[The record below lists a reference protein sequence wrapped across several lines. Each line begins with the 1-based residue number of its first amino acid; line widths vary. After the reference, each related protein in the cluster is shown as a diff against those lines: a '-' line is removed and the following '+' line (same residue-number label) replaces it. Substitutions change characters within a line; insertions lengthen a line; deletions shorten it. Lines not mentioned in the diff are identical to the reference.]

1 MKKLAVTLLAAV
13 LASGAFAQAS
23 FPDIPANHWAGDAVD
38 RIADLGIV
46 IGFPDGTFRGNEA
59 FTRYQAALVVSRL
72 LDVLSENLDAALA
85 LSRADIES
93 LRNAVQELSSDLSAQ
108 GVRLSSAESAIA
120 GLSDEVSAQGER
132 LSSAESAIAGLSDE
146 VAATAARL
154 DELEAR
160 LSEAGGVDPAVLR
173 DLQNQ
178 IASQRVAIDTAQAQA
193 DAAAA
198 RADEAYSLAN
208 QANTQATQNAEQ
220 IAALNRLAQVL
231 SERIDDLESALGE
244 VGGPVAP
251 SDNAALSDA
260 IERNRSDIANL
271 REFVILLN
279 RNQVALRDR
288 VAALEASDAEQSAA
302 IAALEDRVTALEE
315 NPLGITG
322 SISVSYF
329 VGRVLGNPFDVDRVY
344 GLNNERDMGASVFSS
359 GAAEL
364 DGDSSSSSNYRTE
377 VGEVA
382 QDRHDIEQTSGTASA
397 TLSLTFSAGSTFD
410 GAGSPNALNSF
421 EAVLVIDI
429 ESQDFD
435 TNGGN
440 FGQPINLF
448 RIDEFTTTFSPIGA
462 APLTFQFGTDVETG
476 FTPYVVAT
484 DDPGFVATVADVDFL
499 SFVDPTLTV
508 VYTTP
513 AQDTYLRGARL
524 TLSPFEGVTL
534 GGSFAQQAENAADKD
549 DVLADNVTT
558 TVWGVDG
565 SVSLSVFDLG
575 FEWANGSSTNPA
587 LTAESVLYATLDVD
601 TAGAG
606 IPILSSLGANYR
618 SIGDQWTANGY
629 NLGADDG
636 GFPFAEDQTGFG
648 VNASLALFILDLDA
662 YFDSY
667 GTTAGD
673 SVTAFGVD
681 ASADLFAGFSLGG
694 FFHQASV
701 NGTVVDD
708 VRTFIDGNETPV
720 ALAGADV
727 ERDDN
732 FNTGFGVSL
741 THDGDAENALVHGLN
756 LEASYSQLDAD
767 FSRTLLEV
775 NADMDLTVSIVTV
788 TPYVG
793 YTMDN
798 DSDTLS
804 DDYTE
809 LRVGAGLS
817 TEPLNV
823 YTQPS
828 LVGAVNYRT
837 ANYSDAQTFT
847 ATELQWSVGLVLN
860 QFIFDHSTLTAK
872 YGSWTG
878 TNINNATNTRGAG
891 DFATDI
897 SGGDVAGTGTQS
909 TSGYEVIWNYFD
921 LEFAYGVYQ
930 NDNNGVGSS
939 AQAFSI
945 AYTVDLQ

>member
-13 LASGAFAQAS
+13 LASGAFAQSS

-72 LDVLSENLDAALA
+72 LDVLSENLDAAMA

-93 LRNAVQELSSDLSAQ
+93 LRNAVQELSSDLAAQ

-120 GLSDEVSAQGER
+120 GVSDEVSAQGSR

-146 VAATAARL
+146 VAANSARL

-208 QANTQATQNAEQ
+208 QANSQARQNAEEV
-220 IAALNRLAQVL
+220 AALNRLAQVL
-231 SERIDDLESALGE
+231 SERIDDLESALSR
-244 VGGPVAP
+244 VGGGGPAQP
-251 SDNAALSDA
+251 GDNAALSDA

-302 IAALEDRVTALEE
+302 IAALEDRVTALEQ

-364 DGDSSSSSNYRTE
+364 DGDSSSSSRYKTE

-382 QDRHDIEQTSGTASA
+382 QDRHDIEQTSGAVSA
-397 TLSLTFSAGSTFD
+397 TLSLSFGAGSTFD

-421 EAVLVIDI
+421 SAVLVIDI

-435 TNGGN
+435 PNGGN
-440 FGQPINLF
+440 FGQNLALF
-448 RIDEFTTTFSPIGA
+448 RIKEFTTTFSPIGA
-462 APLTFQFGTDVETG
+462 APLTFQFGTNVETS
-476 FTPYVVAT
+476 FTPYVVDT

-499 SFVDPTLTV
+499 SFIDPTLTV

-513 AQDTYLRGARL
+513 AADTYLRALRL

-558 TVWGVDG
+558 TVWGIDG
-565 SVSLSVFDLG
+565 NVSLSVFDLG
-575 FEWANGSSTNPA
+575 FEWANGTGGAISD
-587 LTAESVLYATLDVD
+587 ESVLYATLDVD
-601 TAGAG
+601 VAGAG

-629 NLGADDG
+629 NLGASAN

-673 SVTAFGVD
+673 SVMAFGVD

-708 VRTFIDGNETPV
+708 VRTFIDGNEAPV

-727 ERDDN
+727 ERDSN
-732 FNTGFGVSL
+732 YNTGFGVSL
-741 THDGDAENALVHGLN
+741 THDGDAANALVHGLN

-798 DSDTLS
+798 DSDVGS

-809 LRVGAGLS
+809 LRVGAGLT

-828 LVGAVNYRT
+828 LMGAVNYRS
-837 ANYSDAQTFT
+837 ASYSDAQVFT
-847 ATELQWSVGLVLN
+847 ASELQWSVGLVLN
-860 QFIFDHSTLTAK
+860 QFLFDHSTLTAK

-878 TNINNATNTRGAG
+878 TNVENATNTRGAG

-897 SGGDVAGTGTQS
+897 SGGDVNGTGTQS
-909 TSGYEVIWNYFD
+909 TTGYEVIWNYFD
-921 LEFAYGVYQ
+921 LEFAYGVYE
-930 NDNNGVGSS
+930 NNNNGALSS

-945 AYTVDLQ
+945 AYTVDLD

>member
-13 LASGAFAQAS
+13 LASGAFAQSS

-72 LDVLSENLDAALA
+72 LDVLNENLEAAQA

-93 LRNAVQELSSDLSAQ
+93 LRNAVQELASDLAAQ
-108 GVRLSSAESAIA
+108 AV
-120 GLSDEVSAQGER
+120 R

-146 VAATAARL
+146 VAAQGQRLGAAESAIAGLSDGAAATAARL

-160 LSEAGGVDPAVLR
+160 LSDAGGIDPAVLR

-208 QANTQATQNAEQ
+208 QANSLGRQNAEE
-220 IAALNRLAQVL
+220 IAALNRMAQIL
-231 SERIDDLESALGE
+231 SERIDDLESALAGASF
-244 VGGPVAP
+244 GGG
-251 SDNAALSDA
+251 SGDTAALADA

-279 RNQVALRDR
+279 RNQVQLRDR
-288 VAALEASDAEQSAA
+288 VAALEASDAEQNAA
-302 IAALEDRVTALEE
+302 IAALEERVTALEE

-322 SISVSYF
+322 SITVEYF
-329 VGRVLGNPFDVDRVY
+329 VGRTIGEEFDVDRVY
-344 GLNNERDMGASVFSS
+344 GLNAERSMGASAFSS

-364 DGDSSSSSNYRTE
+364 DGDSSSSRNYRTE

-382 QDRHDIEQTSGTASA
+382 QDRHDIEQTSGDATA
-397 TLSLTFSAGSTFD
+397 TLNLSFAAGSRFD
-410 GAGSPNALNSF
+410 GKGSPRGLNSF
-421 EAVLVIDI
+421 SAVLRIDI
-429 ESQDFD
+429 DAIN
-435 TNGGN
+435 NGQAN
-440 FGQPINLF
+440 DQIVFE
-448 RIDEFTTTFSPIGA
+448 IDRFVTTFSPIGG
-462 APLTFQFGTDVETG
+462 APLTFQFGTDVEAE

-484 DDPGFVATVADVDFL
+484 EDPGFVATVAGVDFL
-499 SFVDPTLTV
+499 SAIDPTLTV

-513 AQDTYLRGARL
+513 ALDTYLRGARL
-524 TLSPFEGVTL
+524 TLSPFDGVTI
-534 GGSFAQQAENAADKD
+534 GASFAQQAANAEDKD
-549 DVLADNVTT
+549 DVDADNAEV

-565 SVSLSVFDLG
+565 EVSLSIFDLA
-575 FEWANGSSTNPA
+575 FEWANGTGGA
-587 LTAESVLYATLDVD
+587 TAESVLYAILGVD

-606 IPILSSLGANYR
+606 IPILESLSANYR
-618 SIGDQWTANGY
+618 SISDSWTANGY
-629 NLGADDG
+629 NLGADADS
-636 GFPFAEDQTGFG
+636 PFAEDQTGFG
-648 VNASLALFILDLDA
+648 VDASLSLFILDLDA

-667 GTTAGD
+667 STVAGD

-681 ASADLFAGFSLGG
+681 AEADLFAGFSLGG

-701 NGTVVDD
+701 NGSVVDD
-708 VRTFIDGNETPV
+708 VRTYIDGNEAAV
-720 ALAGADV
+720 ALNGADV
-727 ERDDN
+727 ERDAN
-732 FNTGFGVSL
+732 YNTGFGVTL
-741 THDGDAENALVHGLN
+741 AHDGDSPNALISGLN

-775 NADMDLTVSIVTV
+775 SADMDLTVSIVTI
-788 TPYVG
+788 TPYASYV
-793 YTMDN
+793 MDN
-798 DSDTLS
+798 DADAGSN
-804 DDYTE
+804 DYTE
-809 LRVGAGLS
+809 LKVGAGLS
-817 TEPLNV
+817 TDPLNV
-823 YTQPS
+823 FLQPS
-828 LVGAVNYRT
+828 LVAAVNYRT
-837 ANYSDAQTFT
+837 TDYNDAADFT

-860 QFIFDHSTLTAK
+860 QFILDNSTLTAK

-878 TNINNATNTRGAG
+878 TNVNGATNTRGAG

-897 SGGDVAGTGTQS
+897 SGPDQDGTGTQS
-909 TSGYEVIWNYFD
+909 TSGYEVIWNYWD
-921 LEFAYGVYQ
+921 LEFAYGVYE
-930 NDNNGVGSS
+930 NNNNGVLSS

-945 AYTVDLQ
+945 AYKVDLD

>member
-13 LASGAFAQAS
+13 LASGAFAQSS

-72 LDVLSENLDAALA
+72 LDVLEENMDAAMA
-85 LSRADIES
+85 LTQADIES
-93 LRNAVQELSSDLSAQ
+93 LRNAVQELASDVAAQ

-120 GLSDEVSAQGER
+120 GLSDEV
-132 LSSAESAIAGLSDE
+132 
-146 VAATAARL
+146 AANTARL

-160 LSEAGGVDPAVLR
+160 LGEAGDVDPAVLR

-208 QANTQATQNAEQ
+208 QANSLSRQNAEE
-220 IAALNRLAQVL
+220 IAALNRMAQLL
-231 SERIDDLESALGE
+231 SGRIDGLE
-244 VGGPVAP
+244 
-251 SDNAALSDA
+251 AALRDAGAPVVSGDSAALADA

-322 SISVSYF
+322 SITVEYF
-329 VGRVLGNPFDVDRVY
+329 VGRVLGDPFDIDRVY
-344 GLNNERDMGASVFSS
+344 GLNNERDMGRSVFSS

-364 DGDSSSSSNYRTE
+364 DGDPSSSSNYRTE

-382 QDRHDIEQTSGTASA
+382 QDRHDIEQTTGDASA
-397 TLSLTFSAGSTFD
+397 TLNLSFGAGSTFN
-410 GAGSPNALNSF
+410 GVGSPNALNNFS
-421 EAVLVIDI
+421 AVLVIDI
-429 ESQDFD
+429 DAI
-435 TNGGN
+435 NGGTAN
-440 FGQPINLF
+440 QQIVFE
-448 RIDEFTTTFSPIGA
+448 IDKFTTTFSPIGA
-462 APLTFQFGTDVETG
+462 APLTFQFGTDVDVS
-476 FTPYVVAT
+476 FTPYVVGTSEADT
-484 DDPGFVATVADVDFL
+484 DYPGFVATLADVDFL
-499 SFVDPTLTV
+499 SFIDPTVTAF
-508 VYTTP
+508 YTAPTNP
-513 AQDTYLRGARL
+513 ALDDGTYRRGVRA
-524 TLSPFEGVTL
+524 TISPFEGVTL
-534 GGSFAQQAENAADKD
+534 GGSFAQQAQFADDKD
-549 DVLADNVTT
+549 DVLADNDQI
-558 TVWGVDG
+558 TVWGIDG
-565 SVSLSVFDLG
+565 QVSLSVFDLA
-575 FEWANGSSTNPA
+575 FEWANGTGGPISD
-587 LTAESVLYATLDVD
+587 ESVLYATLDVD
-601 TAGAG
+601 VAGAG

-618 SIGDQWTANGY
+618 SIAPDWRNNGY
-629 NLGADDG
+629 HLGAASSAA
-636 GFPFAEDQTGFG
+636 PFGVDQTGFG
-648 VNASLALFILDLDA
+648 VNAGLSLFILDLEA
-662 YFDSY
+662 FFDSY
-667 GTTAGD
+667 SVAAGD
-673 SVTAFGVD
+673 QVTAFGVD

-701 NGTVVDD
+701 NGTVVDRVD
-708 VRTFIDGNETPV
+708 SPYDANE
-720 ALAGADV
+720 ALVTANSV
-727 ERDDN
+727 ERDN
-732 FNTGFGVSL
+732 NNYQTGFGVSL
-741 THDGDAENALVHGLN
+741 VHDGDAANALVKGLN

-767 FSRTLLEV
+767 FSRSLLEV
-775 NADMDLTVSIVTV
+775 SADMDLTVSIVTI
-788 TPYVG
+788 TPYVS

-798 DSDTLS
+798 DSDVGS

-809 LRVGAGLS
+809 LKVGAGIS

-823 YTQPS
+823 YLQPS
-828 LVGAVNYRT
+828 LIGAVNYRT
-837 ANYSDAQTFT
+837 TDYNDAADFT

-860 QFIFDHSTLTAK
+860 QFILDHSTLTAK

-878 TNINNATNTRGAG
+878 TNVNGATNTRGAG

-897 SGGDVAGTGTQS
+897 SGPDQDGTGTQS
-909 TSGYEVIWNYFD
+909 TSGYEVIWNYYD
-921 LEFAYGVYQ
+921 LEFAYGVYE
-930 NDNNGVGSS
+930 NDNNGVLSS

-945 AYTVDLQ
+945 AYTVDLD

>member
-1 MKKLAVTLLAAV
+1 MKKLLVTLMAAA
-13 LASGAFAQAS
+13 LASGAFAQSS

-72 LDVLSENLDAALA
+72 LDVLNENLDAANA
-85 LSRADIES
+85 LTQADIES
-93 LRNAVQELSSDLSAQ
+93 LRNAVQEIGSDVAAQ

-120 GLSDEVSAQGER
+120 GLSDG
-132 LSSAESAIAGLSDE
+132 
-146 VAATAARL
+146 VAANTARL

-160 LSEAGGVDPAVLR
+160 LADAGAGVPDSVLR

-208 QANTQATQNAEQ
+208 QANSLARQNADQ
-220 IAALNRLAQVL
+220 IAALNRVAQLLGDRVTA
-231 SERIDDLESALGE
+231 LESS
-244 VGGPVAP
+244 GGGTVVVPGGDTAG
-251 SDNAALSDA
+251 LSGA

-271 REFVILLN
+271 REFVILL
-279 RNQVALRDR
+279 RRDQVALRDR

-302 IAALEDRVTALEE
+302 IAALEGRVTALEE

-322 SISVSYF
+322 SITVKYF

-344 GLNNERDMGASVFSS
+344 GLNNERQMDDGTSVFSS
-359 GAAEL
+359 GAEDL
-364 DGDSSSSSNYRTE
+364 NSDRDTVD

-382 QDRHDIEQTSGTASA
+382 QDRHDIEHEPGAATA
-397 TLSLTFSAGSTFD
+397 TLSLSFASGSLFN
-410 GAGSPNALNSF
+410 GAGSPNALNTF
-421 EAVLVIDI
+421 EAVLEIVI
-429 ESQDFD
+429 EEN
-435 TNGGN
+435 TNAATGD
-440 FGQPINLF
+440 PIVF
-448 RIDEFTTTFSPIGA
+448 EIGEFTATFAPIGA
-462 APLTFQFGTDVETG
+462 APLTFQFGTEVETS

-484 DDPGFVATVADVDFL
+484 EDPGFVATLAGVEFL
-499 SFVDPTLTV
+499 SFLDPTVTV

-513 AQDTYLRGARL
+513 ALNAYLRGVRA
-524 TLSPFEGVTL
+524 TLSPLEGVRI
-534 GGSFAQQAENAADKD
+534 GGSFAQYTENAGDKD
-549 DVLADNVTT
+549 DVNADNVTR
-558 TVWGVDG
+558 TVFGVDG
-565 SVSLSVFDLG
+565 TVSLSVFDLG
-575 FEWANGSSTNPA
+575 FEWAQGSGGPLSD
-587 LTAESVLYATLDVD
+587 ESVLYATLDVD
-601 TAGAG
+601 VASAG
-606 IPILSSLGANYR
+606 IPILSSLSANYR
-618 SIGDQWTANGY
+618 SIGDQWTDNGY

-636 GFPFAEDQTGFG
+636 DFPFAEDQTGFG
-648 VNASLALFILDLDA
+648 VEAGLALFIVNLDA

-673 SVTAFGVD
+673 SVMAFGVD
-681 ASADLFAGFSLGG
+681 ATAPLFAGFSLGG

-701 NGTVVDD
+701 NGEAVDN
-708 VRTFIDGNETPV
+708 VRGYVNASEVQV
-720 ALAGADV
+720 AIAGPDV
-727 ERDDN
+727 ERDSN
-732 FNTGFGVSL
+732 YNTGFGVTLS
-741 THDGDAENALVHGLN
+741 HDGDADNALVSGLN

-775 NADMDLTVSIVTV
+775 SADMDLTVSIVTL
-788 TPYVG
+788 TPYVS

-798 DSDTLS
+798 DSDVGS
-804 DDYTE
+804 VDYTE
-809 LRVGAGLS
+809 LKVGAGIM
-817 TEPLNV
+817 TEALNV

-828 LVGAVNYRT
+828 LMGAVNYRT
-837 ANYSDAQTFT
+837 TDYDDAADYT

-878 TNINNATNTRGAG
+878 TNVSASTASDAT

-897 SGGDVAGTGTQS
+897 SGGDVNGTGTQS
-909 TSGYEVIWNYFD
+909 TSGYEVIWNYYD
-921 LEFAYGVYQ
+921 LEFAYGTYE
-930 NDNNGVGSS
+930 NDNNGVLSS

-945 AYTVDLQ
+945 AYTVDLD